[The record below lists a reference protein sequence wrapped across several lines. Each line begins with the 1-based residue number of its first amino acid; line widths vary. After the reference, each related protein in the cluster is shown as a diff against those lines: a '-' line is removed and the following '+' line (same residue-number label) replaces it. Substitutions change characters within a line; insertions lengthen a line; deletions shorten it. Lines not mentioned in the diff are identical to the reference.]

1 VFGISGTELFI
12 IVVFVLLI
20 FGPDNLPKFGRTI
33 GQMMREFKRA
43 QETMEA
49 VIRAEVYADK
59 RPSANL
65 ADVEEEEVDED
76 GEPVTPASRKAGVP
90 LLIDDMVPDD
100 EDEEEEE

>member
-1 VFGISGTELFI
+1 MFGISGTELFI

-59 RPSANL
+59 RPAGNT
-65 ADVEEEEVDED
+65 ADVEGTEGDELAA
-76 GEPVTPASRKAGVP
+76 PPPRKPGVP
-90 LLIDDMVPDD
+90 LLPDDVVADD